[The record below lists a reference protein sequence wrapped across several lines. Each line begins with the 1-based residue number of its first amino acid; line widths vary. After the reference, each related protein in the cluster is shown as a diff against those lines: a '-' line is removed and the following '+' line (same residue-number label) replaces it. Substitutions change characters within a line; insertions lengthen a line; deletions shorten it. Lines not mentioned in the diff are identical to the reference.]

1 MNFSESQLRPP
12 QTGFLSAKSVAYRV
26 PHTPFWN
33 DASRNG
39 GPTTRSFYGNDFFLQ
54 NKSTIEFEED
64 LPDNPGEPRFVS
76 DDPICGFAAYSLS
89 TTVGYGLSEDE
100 SGTRELVYVFD
111 ETENE
116 VRIETIAV
124 GGEAS
129 GGFNTRTA
137 TTSISDNQY
146 EDDPDEVAYATVTL
160 SGAVNKTTLGDYLDE
175 WRSKSEEFR
184 SFTDEFGRDGRAT
197 KSESDGYLAVV
208 GGGDVQAL
216 PYTFNAFSAS
226 GMTGDIAA
234 LWNGNFTAEVSRV
247 TRKNDPV
254 IYREQS
260 EGHTYEVTFLS
271 IGSNIYRNGYSEES
285 VSDPITSYRDDYGIF
300 EDGEGLENSPLF
312 SSSAYTI
319 GDLAYYDVDG
329 YENSVF
335 FISRDGKQYRLTFR
349 DYENS
354 TTEVLITDANTLKSP
369 EITIET
375 SVGLQ
380 KIEQKVEGDWV
391 VLADIENGDN
401 PQNLIGYSVRDTNTR
416 LFAVIRRRQGSR
428 YGFFALGTIGGT
440 RYRVKSYKI
449 HLTPETV
456 ILDDGACGDDV
467 SGSYDAEWYEEYDA
481 VTGLLK
487 PRVVTEW
494 AAVINGEDWT
504 PEDAPSNVSFSG
516 STLVTSTATLR
527 RREGESTT
535 SGRFIVAFDS
545 PNSNG
550 KIISTSTFSAAVSF
564 TGGIN
569 VSEEVALLPPASG
582 RSVFFEGFRLRE

>member
-33 DASRNG
+33 DPATNAESK
-39 GPTTRSFYGNDFFLQ
+39 TRAFYGDDFFLQ
-54 NKSTIEFEED
+54 NKSTIEYEED
-64 LPDNPGEPRFVS
+64 LPDNPGEGRFVS
-76 DDPICGFAAYSLS
+76 NDPICGFAAYSLS
-89 TTVGYGLSEDE
+89 TAVGYGLSEDD

-124 GGEAS
+124 DGHPT

-137 TTSISDNQY
+137 TTSVSGNQY
-146 EDDPDEVAYATVTL
+146 EDDPEKVAYATVTL

-175 WRSKSEEFR
+175 WRSKPEEFR
-184 SFTDEFGRDGRAT
+184 FLTGNTAGAT
-197 KSESDGYLAVV
+197 KSESDGYLAEV
-208 GGGDVQAL
+208 GGGDLRAR

-247 TRKNDPV
+247 TRKNAPV

-312 SSSAYTI
+312 STSAYTI
-319 GDLAYYDVDG
+319 GDLVGGTGDG
-329 YENSVF
+329 NENSVF
-335 FISRDGKQYRLTFR
+335 FISRDGKQYRLTFP
-349 DYENS
+349 
-354 TTEVLITDANTLKSP
+354 TEVLITDANTLKSP
-369 EITIET
+369 EITIEA
-375 SVGLQ
+375 SGGLE

-391 VLADIENGDN
+391 VLADVENGDN

-416 LFAVIRRRQGSR
+416 LFAVIRRRRGSR
-428 YGFFALGTIGGT
+428 YGFLPLDYIGST

-467 SGSYDAEWYEEYDA
+467 SGSYDAEWYQEHDA

-504 PEDAPSNVSFSG
+504 PEDAPSNVFFSG
-516 STLVTSTATLR
+516 STLVTSTATLQR
-527 RREGESTT
+527 WEGEPIT
-535 SGRFIVAFDS
+535 SGRFIVAFDY
-545 PNSNG
+545 PIPDG

>member
-12 QTGFLSAKSVAYRV
+12 QTGFISAKSVAYRV

-33 DASRNG
+33 DPATNAESK
-39 GPTTRSFYGNDFFLQ
+39 TRAFYGDDFFLQ
-54 NKSTIEFEED
+54 NKSTNEYEED
-64 LPDNPGEPRFVS
+64 LPDNPGEGRFVS
-76 DDPICGFAAYSLS
+76 DDPICGFAAYSIS
-89 TTVGYGLSEDE
+89 TTVDYDE
-100 SGTRELVYVFD
+100 ESPDPYNGVIELTYVFD
-111 ETENE
+111 ETLNE
-116 VRIETIAV
+116 VRLESTETGNHF
-124 GGEAS
+124 GGGLS
-129 GGFNTRTA
+129 NTRTE
-137 TTSISDNQY
+137 TTRVFGNQY
-146 EDDPDEVAYATVTL
+146 ADPPTHVIETFT
-160 SGAVNKTTLGDYLDE
+160 GAVDKTTLGDYLDE

-184 SFTDEFGRDGRAT
+184 SLTGNTVGAT
-197 KSESDGYLAVV
+197 KSESDGYLAEV
-208 GGGDVQAL
+208 GGGDLRAR
-216 PYTFNAFSAS
+216 PYTFNSSSAS

-247 TRKNDPV
+247 TRKNAPV
-254 IYREQS
+254 MYREQS
-260 EGHTYEVTFLS
+260 ESHTYELS
-271 IGSNIYRNGYSEES
+271 LGRSGSNIYRNGYSEES

-312 SSSAYTI
+312 STSAYTI
-319 GDLAYYDVDG
+319 GDLVGGTSDG
-329 YENSVF
+329 NENSVF
-335 FISRDGKQYRLTFR
+335 FISRDGKQYRLTF
-349 DYENS
+349 

-369 EITIET
+369 EITIEY
-375 SVGLQ
+375 SVGLE

-391 VLADIENGDN
+391 VLADVENGDD
-401 PQNLIGYSVRDTNTR
+401 PEDLIGYSVRDTNTR

-428 YGFFALGTIGGT
+428 YGFLPLDYIGST

-456 ILDDGACGDDV
+456 ILDDGACGGDV
-467 SGSYDAEWYEEYDA
+467 SGSYDAEWQQEYDA

-487 PRVVTEW
+487 PRVVSEW

-516 STLVTSTATLR
+516 STLVTSTATLQR
-527 RREGESTT
+527 WEGEPIT
-535 SGRFIVAFDS
+535 SGRFIVAFDY
-545 PNSNG
+545 PIPDG